1 MEITAARTEDIPE
14 LSNLLNILFD
24 QEADF
29 TSDYQAQ
36 CVGLEAIIGNPE
48 AGRIFVAL
56 NEGVIVGMINLL
68 YTISTAL
75 GGSVAILEDMIVA
88 PEGRDLG
95 VGSKL
100 IEHGIQYAKEQGCK
114 RITLLTD
121 GDNEG
126 AHRFYKR
133 HGFEQSAM
141 TVFHMALN
149 STG

>member
-1 MEITAARTEDIPE
+1 M
-14 LSNLLNILFD
+14 
-24 QEADF
+24 
-29 TSDYQAQ
+29 
-36 CVGLEAIIGNPE
+36 
-48 AGRIFVAL
+48 
-56 NEGVIVGMINLL
+56 IVG
-68 YTISTAL
+68 
-75 GGSVAILEDMIVA
+75 
-88 PEGRDLG
+88 PEGRELG

-100 IEHGIQYAKEQGCK
+100 IGHGIQYAKEQGCK